1 MKSAAELQNL
11 LRQIDHKGYPAYKD
25 TKGKY
30 QFQQYILSI
39 DHVQGDPFA
48 SPSKVIILVP
58 GKVAGFDKSCYESE
72 HRKIAFQDY
81 LLRRM
86 AAKIKEYSFKAKGSG
101 KSGLLGIS
109 QLGQEILERSACAV
123 NTGNGDIT
131 VRMEIGFP
139 ANGRTINAGE
149 LGKILFDFLPI
160 CVRQTLLSAS
170 CPKEGLE
177 KVLFLADDQQYI
189 RRELKERKL
198 AAFVADGAVLP
209 RKSGISALPM
219 KEAIPFQAPASME
232 VTLELPHHGK
242 LSGMGIGQGVTLIV
256 GGGYHGK
263 STLLEALELG
273 VYNHI
278 AGDGREYV
286 ITDDTAVK
294 LRAEDGR
301 SIQKTDIS
309 MFIRNLPNGR
319 DTKAFFTE
327 DASGST
333 SQAANTVEAMEAA
346 AEVFLIDEDTSAT
359 NFMIRDELMQ
369 RVVSRDVEPIIPF
382 IDRVRELY
390 EEYGIS
396 TILVAGSCGS
406 YFHKADRIIQ
416 MKQYCPMDITALA
429 KKEAE
434 SYPYTLDAMEPSR
447 RPDFSRVVKRDAAF
461 AKEDRIKLRTDGK
474 DGFSINREEVDMRY
488 VEQLVDSEQ
497 LTALSYMIK
506 YMKMFSFD
514 GKKTLQEAVE
524 TLYGRIAESGFAA
537 FCGGGSRGGNNCAGN
552 GRGGN
557 NRVEDNSGEAGAV
570 PGNLAMPRK
579 QELYAAL
586 NRCRE
591 LIRIEEK
598 QDRKA

>member
-1 MKSAAELQNL
+1 MKTAAELQTL

-25 TKGKY
+25 TKGSY
-30 QFQQYILSI
+30 QFQQYVLSI

-48 SPSKVIILVP
+48 APSKVSILLS
-58 GKVAGFDKSCYESE
+58 GKVAGFDPKCYETKI
-72 HRKIAFQDY
+72 RRIAFQDY

-86 AAKIKEYSFKAKGSG
+86 AAKVKEYSFKAKGSG
-101 KSGLLGIS
+101 KSGLIGITHP
-109 QLGQEILERSACAV
+109 GQEILERSACTVDPA
-123 NTGNGDIT
+123 NGNIT

-149 LGKILFDFLPI
+149 LGKILFDFLPL
-160 CVRQTLLSAS
+160 CVRQTLLSS
-170 CPKEGLE
+170 SVPKDGLE
-177 KVLFLADDQQYI
+177 RQLYLADDQQYI
-189 RRELKERKL
+189 RQELKNRGL
-198 AAFVADGAVLP
+198 VAFVANGAFLP
-209 RKSGISALPM
+209 RKSGVSALPM
-219 KEAIPFQAPASME
+219 RKAVAFQSPASME
-232 VTLELPHHGK
+232 VTLELPHAGK
-242 LSGMGIGQGVTLIV
+242 LSGMGIRKGVTLIV

-286 ITDDTAVK
+286 ITEESAVK

-319 DTKAFFTE
+319 DTKCFFTE

-333 SQAANTVEAMEAA
+333 SQAANTVEAMEAG

-369 RVVSRDVEPIIPF
+369 RVVSREVEPIIPF

-390 EEYGIS
+390 ERYGIS

-406 YFHKADRIIQ
+406 YFHKSDCIIQ
-416 MKQYCPMDITALA
+416 MNKYQPLEITAAA

-434 SYPYTLDAMEPSR
+434 SFPYTLGNAKEAGQ
-447 RPDFSRVVKRDAAF
+447 PDFGRVVRRDAAF
-461 AKEDRIKLRTDGK
+461 AKDDRIKMRTDGT
-474 DGFSINREEVDMRY
+474 DGFSINREEVDLRY
-488 VEQLVDSEQ
+488 VEQLTDAEQ

-506 YMKMFSFD
+506 YMKLSLFD
-514 GKKTLQEAVE
+514 GKRSMQEAVE
-524 TLYGRIAESGFAA
+524 ELYRTVQEKGFAA
-537 FCGGGSRGGNNCAGN
+537 FCGGRERA
-552 GRGGN
+552 
-557 NRVEDNSGEAGAV
+557 AAI

-591 LIRIEEK
+591 LIAVEK
-598 QDRKA
+598 D